1 MALEDVTR
9 GDLEQLFANQAEL
22 FTKEFVRLEKKMDDG
37 FASVDERFGEVHQR
51 FDRLEKQTHEDI
63 LTLFQEVERIK
74 RHVGLKD
81 KMEA

>member
-9 GDLEQLFANQAEL
+9 NDLEQMFENQAEL
-22 FTKEFVRLEKKMDDG
+22 FGKKFDQIDRRFDQMDEQ
-37 FASVDERFGEVHQR
+37 FQEVHQR
-51 FDRLEKQTHEDI
+51 FDRFEKQTHEDI

-81 KMEA
+81 KVEA